1 MKIRTHFH
9 LLVSFLLFLL
19 KSFAYFCRNYQILY
33 ICRMQTFCIIKPAP
47 TLTPYI
53 RYYWILRDD
62 AVISVSERTLPIG
75 CVQLVFHKGKRL
87 LCLQESQL
95 QPQSFISGQSFG
107 FSDVMSTG
115 EIEMITVVF
124 QPYAAKAFLQIPLH
138 LFNGQNISTDDIDD
152 MQLSDLSRQIADT
165 PDNDLCIHLIEH
177 FFFRRLTTCSEYNLK
192 RLSTV
197 LHEINLHPQIS
208 TLELSDVACLSTK
221 QFGRIFADYI
231 GTTPKDFLRI
241 VRMQRAL
248 YTLQQDPALPFAQV
262 AYECGFSDQSH
273 MIKEFKLFSGYTPAE
288 YLSVCAPVSDY
299 FSTL

>member
-1 MKIRTHFH
+1 
-9 LLVSFLLFLL
+9 
-19 KSFAYFCRNYQILY
+19 
-33 ICRMQTFCIIKPAP
+33 MQTFRIVKPAP
-47 TLTPYI
+47 ALSPYI

-62 AVISVSERTLPIG
+62 ATLPVSERTLPVG

-87 LCLQESQL
+87 MCLQESRL

-107 FSDVMSTG
+107 FSDVVSTG
-115 EIEMITVVF
+115 VIEMITVVF
-124 QPYAAKAFLQIPLH
+124 QPYAAKVFLQIPLH
-138 LFNGQNISTDDIDD
+138 LFNGQNVST
-152 MQLSDLSRQIADT
+152 DT
-165 PDNDLCIHLIEH
+165 PDNDQCIRLIEQ
-177 FFFRRLTTCSEYNLK
+177 FFFRRLASGFEYNLK

-197 LHEINLHPQIS
+197 LDEINLHPQVN
-208 TLELSDVACLSTK
+208 TLQLSDVACLSTK
-221 QFGRIFADYI
+221 QFGRVFTDYI

-248 YTLQQDPALPFAQV
+248 YVLQQNPGSPFAQV